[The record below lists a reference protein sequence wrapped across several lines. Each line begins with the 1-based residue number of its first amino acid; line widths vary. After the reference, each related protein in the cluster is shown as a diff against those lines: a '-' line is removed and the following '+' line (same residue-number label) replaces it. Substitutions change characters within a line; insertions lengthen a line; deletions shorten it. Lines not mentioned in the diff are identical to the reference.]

1 MRLLLLVVL
10 PVPLLPRPLLA
21 SSVGKVEGL
30 QVPAWVQWKD
40 ITLPVMVGME
50 LKPGDRLITGNSARL
65 LLRLEEGSLVKLGEN
80 ASFTIAS
87 WSPPSKK
94 REVLKGFLKVLCG
107 AFRFTTTALSKQY
120 RREIDVQVASAV
132 AGIRGTDI
140 WGKAEPTRDIVLLIE
155 GQVTVTRG
163 EDEPVVL
170 DTPLTFYET
179 PKHKPALP
187 VAKVDPEQLKK
198 WASETELTPG
208 QGILRSDGRWVVSL
222 ASVRNMT
229 AITDQLQVLNK
240 DGYPAE
246 IETVNLD
253 GEIWHRLVIKGVS
266 SKSEAAS
273 LIERMQERESFKEA
287 WKYLQKQ

>member
-1 MRLLLLVVL
+1 MRLLLLIVL
-10 PVPLLPRPLLA
+10 LLPLLPRPLLA

-50 LKPGDRLITGNSARL
+50 LKPGDRLSTGTSGRL

-80 ASFTIAS
+80 ANFTIAS
-87 WSPPSKK
+87 WSPPPKK
-94 REVLKGFLKVLCG
+94 QEVFKGFLKVLRG
-107 AFRFTTTALSKQY
+107 AFRFTTTALSKRH

-140 WGKAEPTRDIVLLIE
+140 WGKATPTRDIVLLIE
-155 GQVTVTRG
+155 GRVTVTRG
-163 EDEPVVL
+163 EDKPVIL
-170 DTPLTFYET
+170 DKPLTFYEA
-179 PKHKPALP
+179 PKYKPALP

-198 WASETELTPG
+198 WAAETELTPG

-222 ASVRNMT
+222 ASVRNRT
-229 AITDQLQVLNK
+229 AITDVLQTLNK

-266 SKSEAAS
+266 SKREAAS
-273 LIERMQERESFKEA
+273 LIARMQKIALFKDA
-287 WKYLQKQ
+287 WKYLPK